1 MMHDNDIVYIIYTL
15 LHIICAYSNKARRK
29 LAKEQ
34 EAKQREDEYNLLA
47 MKRSIEGAQFAVSQ
61 SIIDPNDLNW
71 QNALDIIIPR

>member
-1 MMHDNDIVYIIYTL
+1 MHIYNAL
-15 LHIICAYSNKARRK
+15 YSNKARRK

-34 EAKQREDEYNLLA
+34 EAKEREDEYNLLA

-71 QNALDIIIPR
+71 QNALDIIIPRLVVGVIYVGSVF